1 MKEMKENN
9 EEMKEMKENKEK
21 MKENNEETK
30 ENKEKMKEEI
40 KKEKINIE
48 IEMIKLFYRIVQ
60 NYPTEIEKIEY
71 SEIINF
77 IILKIEKIQP
87 ENETLLLLSMDFLR
101 ILLSE
106 EKERTKLLFTNE
118 ENKKIIEKII
128 KILLQKYF
136 KEDSIENIEIIEI
149 FCLILNNLIEFENS
163 KFLKNKNINL
173 IENNNNNEIIKNIKE
188 NNNNNNEIIKNIK
201 ENNNEIIKNIKEN
214 KEEIIII
221 IEEKKEIFEF
231 LKKIFIKDFKYY
243 NLSYSLI
250 YLNIYFYKNEKEE
263 IYIENF
269 IEIFELIKEKFEKYI
284 LMKNK
289 NKE

>member
-9 EEMKEMKENKEK
+9 EEMKEMKEN
-21 MKENNEETK
+21 NEETK
-30 ENKEKMKEEI
+30 ENNEKKKEEI

-87 ENETLLLLSMDFLR
+87 ENETLILLSMDFLR

-173 IENNNNNEIIKNIKE
+173 IENNNDD
-188 NNNNNNEIIKNIK
+188 EIIKNIK

-221 IEEKKEIFEF
+221 EEKKLIILNKYNTYYEI
-231 LKKIFIKDFKYY
+231 
-243 NLSYSLI
+243 
-250 YLNIYFYKNEKEE
+250 
-263 IYIENF
+263 
-269 IEIFELIKEKFEKYI
+269 LIKK
-284 LMKNK
+284 LLNQK
-289 NKE
+289 NKEIIERTLNSILKLNKFYFKNNEKFNDKILIIFLNFLENSLLSIGIFFFFFILR